1 MADDDESPPPEAGRL
16 PTGRIART
24 ARVGGL
30 VTGQGLRWAGM
41 RTANRVRSPE
51 RAAAARDE
59 RTAKLVG
66 ELVDQLGRMRGAAMK
81 VGQLVSMVEFDGLP
95 EEQRTELESKL
106 ATLRDDVPPVPF
118 AKLEKLMRSELGGP
132 LSSVFSAFDEQA
144 LAAASIGQV
153 HRATTLDGEAVV
165 VKVQYPGVAEA
176 VDSDLRNATLLLP
189 LLKRLAPN
197 LDAKP
202 LLAELR
208 ERIGEELDYELEAQQ
223 QRRIERLY
231 RGHPFI
237 SVPRVRTDL
246 STRRVLVSEFVE
258 GERFEAVRELDQ
270 DQRDRYGEI
279 VFRFFFG
286 LLYRGRIALGDP
298 HPGNY
303 LLRPD
308 GRVAFL
314 DYGLVRDFG
323 AARIDAERAI
333 ALAVRE
339 ADAGGARGGARR
351 RRVRPRAR
359 GLRRRAGAE
368 DDRRGDP
375 VVRRSRGSGGSRA
388 SDANAA
394 RARSATSTRSA
405 EPRSRG
411 RRGASRFRRRRSS
424 SAACTCSWR
433 SSSAGCVQPRTG
445 ARSPPS
451 TSTASLRRRSSAA
464 PRPTS
469 RTGSGD
475 VSGLA
480 DNHPAWTTM
489 RSWRCCTANTPVR
502 CARTRGAGSAGTR
515 PTMSSPT
522 CSSWRG
528 DGSKTS
534 PPKQGPGCWAS
545 RVAFWPIAI
554 GRPSASARSTNGW
567 PGRLRRRRSAS
578 LRPAPCV
585 RVRCSARWRRWP
597 PLIARCC
604 CW

>member
-1 MADDDESPPPEAGRL
+1 
-16 PTGRIART
+16 
-24 ARVGGL
+24 
-30 VTGQGLRWAGM
+30 M

-81 VGQLVSMVEFDGLP
+81 VGQLLSMIEFDGLP

-106 ATLRDDVPPVPF
+106 ATLRDDIPPVPF

-132 LSSVFSAFDEQA
+132 LSGVFSDFDERA

-189 LLKRLAPN
+189 LLKRLAPD

-223 QRRIERLY
+223 QRRIERRY

-246 STRRVLVSEFVE
+246 STRRVLVSEYVE

-270 DQRDRYGEI
+270 AQRDRYGEI

-323 AARIDAERAI
+323 AERIDAERAI

-339 ADAGGARGGARR
+339 EDAAALEAALVAGGYVRDREGFDDELALRMIRGAIRWYADRRRAAALARAARTAGARGR
-351 RRVRPRAR
+351 
-359 GLRRRAGAE
+359 
-368 DDRRGDP
+368 
-375 VVRRSRGSGGSRA
+375 
-388 SDANAA
+388 
-394 RARSATSTRSA
+394 
-405 EPRSRG
+405 
-411 RRGASRFRRRRSS
+411 
-424 SAACTCSWR
+424 
-433 SSSAGCVQPRTG
+433 
-445 ARSPPS
+445 
-451 TSTASLRRRSSAA
+451 
-464 PRPTS
+464 
-469 RTGSGD
+469 
-475 VSGLA
+475 
-480 DNHPAWTTM
+480 
-489 RSWRCCTANTPVR
+489 
-502 CARTRGAGSAGTR
+502 
-515 PTMSSPT
+515 
-522 CSSWRG
+522 
-528 DGSKTS
+528 
-534 PPKQGPGCWAS
+534 
-545 RVAFWPIAI
+545 
-554 GRPSASARSTNGW
+554 
-567 PGRLRRRRSAS
+567 
-578 LRPAPCV
+578 
-585 RVRCSARWRRWP
+585 
-597 PLIARCC
+597 
-604 CW
+604 